1 MGNQPSVEGE
11 PRRPPQ
17 KLSKP
22 RVASTNNLLSPNTAA
37 TSSTPRFS
45 NSYLVGPP
53 SAPIPPFE
61 AGSSTPIDTAA
72 AAGEPTAEEPVYNE
86 VEVQVKRK
94 SGLFRSATLQSD
106 STSKRRS
113 ASWLPTSNTFDA
125 IARPKSVVQRPD
137 LAPLTPALG
146 DQVTRRASHL
156 DLPSQSPRAISS
168 KSTNAASPRPDDIS
182 PDNFSVPAPRDSNPQ
197 TLEALT
203 GRSQSDGPLYA
214 PSRRRSAILTPG
226 VATRAELSET
236 SLSAKKS
243 FRKSLPENSSRSRRG
258 SHEPPPERPASILPS
273 PPLGDTPIRLA
284 TPSENDYR
292 QLGGMK
298 FGSLR
303 ITNGVPSPGPEGGH
317 PNAKK
322 SISIDKSSLSR
333 MEPAT
338 EIKQPK
344 PVSPLMATFDD
355 VPTSG
360 PETSSEKGYSPFS
373 VPTTGG
379 LTVDSVTP
387 ATNSTTQTTP
397 EEMEGMKSPDI
408 QGTPTTLEDVRRSD
422 SGSNSSS
429 SRGRAELPPKT
440 DSGHGSSLSL
450 KSLFGSRKRS
460 QRLKEAAKKQDDP
473 LPTPLTERRPTLKQ
487 NEAYEPF
494 TKKASHTSL
503 KEQGTSAEPAAP
515 VPKPEQPLRSSSVLS
530 SFRSRQTRGAQGT
543 EKPKHSR
550 GSSVPEIVARHLSQD
565 KPASPG
571 EPNGSQQTKKL
582 QKLSNAVKR
591 RSLPNIIPGEEP
603 LEKVPSMPSDAG
615 EKVQEHTQ
623 NFNKVN
629 KRFSL
634 KFSAKEVARPVVV
647 ESKEVTELSVRR
659 IDSSNTGDLVQPVS
673 PQPGTISRPA
683 STILRPSSTTGNRRS
698 ILRKPQP
705 APEES
710 HDSGDEYDV
719 PDYILGV
726 EAQAASIASIRRS
739 VGNSAF
745 DAAFV
750 PMTEDLTS
758 DAVQRRPSRQSRSRP
773 RTPEGRGPYPRLRSR
788 SSAPDFLETVSE
800 PASPGSI
807 SCYSQKKPKTPPP
820 ISIRTRGSKKGRRRS
835 KSRPYPPQQHPP
847 MPGQF
852 GTEGVRGGL
861 DSDLGQSLRSFPVS
875 QLTRPL
881 DPRNQLDFDLPHGRR
896 PPARPLRQPH
906 QEHRGPYPPAQ
917 RAPAFHRP
925 SPRPMEHNIPP
936 HGRVLHSYNSPAY
949 KGVPVWS

>member
-1 MGNQPSVEGE
+1 M
-11 PRRPPQ
+11 
-17 KLSKP
+17 
-22 RVASTNNLLSPNTAA
+22 
-37 TSSTPRFS
+37 
-45 NSYLVGPP
+45 
-53 SAPIPPFE
+53 APL
-61 AGSSTPIDTAA
+61 DTAA
-72 AAGEPTAEEPVYNE
+72 AAGEATAEEPVYNE

-106 STSKRRS
+106 STSKRKS
-113 ASWLPTSNTFDA
+113 ASWLSTSNTFDT
-125 IARPKSVVQRPD
+125 IARPKSVVHRPD
-137 LAPLTPALG
+137 LSPLSPALG

-156 DLPSQSPRAISS
+156 DLPSQSPRAISP
-168 KSTNAASPRPDDIS
+168 KSTKAASPRPDDFNL
-182 PDNFSVPAPRDSNPQ
+182 DDFSVPAHRDSNPQ
-197 TLEALT
+197 ALEALT

-243 FRKSLPENSSRSRRG
+243 FRKSLPANSSRSRRG
-258 SHEPPPERPASILPS
+258 SHEPPPERPASMLPS
-273 PPLGDTPIRLA
+273 PPLGDTPTRLA

-317 PNAKK
+317 PSGNK
-322 SISIDKSSLSR
+322 SISIDKSSLSH
-333 MEPAT
+333 MKSAT

-360 PETSSEKGYSPFS
+360 LETSSEKGYSPFS
-373 VPTTGG
+373 APTTGG

-397 EEMEGMKSPDI
+397 DEVEGMKDPGI
-408 QGTPTTLEDVRRSD
+408 QGTPTTIDDVRRSD

-429 SRGRAELPPKT
+429 SRGRAELPHKA

-450 KSLFGSRKRS
+450 KSLFGSGKKS
-460 QRLKEAAKKQDDP
+460 QRLKEAAKKQEHP
-473 LPTPLTERRPTLKQ
+473 LPNPSPERRPTLKQ
-487 NEAYEPF
+487 NEAYEPL
-494 TKKASHTSL
+494 TKKPSHTNL
-503 KEQGTSAEPAAP
+503 KEQRTSAEPVAP
-515 VPKPEQPLRSSSVLS
+515 VPNPEQPLRSSSVLS
-530 SFRSRQTRGAQGT
+530 SFRSRQAREARGT

-550 GSSVPEIVARHLSQD
+550 GSSVPEIVARQLSQE
-565 KPASPG
+565 KPASSAG

-591 RSLPNIIPGEEP
+591 RSLPNIMPGGEP

-629 KRFSL
+629 RRFSL
-634 KFSAKEVARPVVV
+634 KFSAKEEAVRPVVV
-647 ESKEVTELSVRR
+647 ESKEVTELPVRR
-659 IDSSNTGDLVQPVS
+659 IDGSNTGDLVQPVS
-673 PQPGTISRPA
+673 PQPRNTPRPA

-750 PMTEDLTS
+750 PMTEDLTN
-758 DAVQRRPSRQSRSRP
+758 DAAQRRPSRQSRSRP

-852 GTEGVRGGL
+852 GIEGVPGGL

-875 QLTRPL
+875 QVTRSL
-881 DPRNQLDFDLPHGRR
+881 DPRNQLDFDLPHDRR
-896 PPARPLRQPH
+896 PPARPLHQAH

-925 SPRPMEHNIPP
+925 SPRPMEHNFPP
-936 HGRVLHSYNSPAY
+936 HGRVLHSYNTPAY
-949 KGVPVWS
+949 KGVPIWS